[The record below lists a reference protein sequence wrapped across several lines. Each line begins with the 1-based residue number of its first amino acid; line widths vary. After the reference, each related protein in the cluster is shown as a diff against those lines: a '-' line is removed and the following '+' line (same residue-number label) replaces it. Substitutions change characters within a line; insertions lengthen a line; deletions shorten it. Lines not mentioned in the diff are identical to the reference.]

1 MIRERERERV
11 CNKDDD
17 DERGTVFR
25 NALLIQKSSHVRIR
39 LNDKNTV
46 NYFGLEKFN
55 NDTLVLFEER
65 KIRRKERSRKEK
77 RGVGG
82 RNKSEAHNLIQ

>member
-1 MIRERERERV
+1 MIRERESV

-55 NDTLVLFEER
+55 NETLVLFEER
-65 KIRRKERSRKEK
+65 QKEK
-77 RGVGG
+77 LEEKREEEKKKGG
-82 RNKSEAHNLIQ
+82 LGEETNPKHII